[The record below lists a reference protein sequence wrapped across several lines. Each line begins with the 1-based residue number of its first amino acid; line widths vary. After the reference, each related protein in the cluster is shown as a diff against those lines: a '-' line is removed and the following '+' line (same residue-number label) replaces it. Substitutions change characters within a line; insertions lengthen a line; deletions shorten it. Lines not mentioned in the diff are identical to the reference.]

1 MNKKYFYCLLILFLL
16 SGCSKENN
24 GQDIDPSKDDSH
36 AIIKKDVTINF
47 LSMTDG
53 KYLLTLESIVR
64 EFMEQEPHVKV
75 NIYNPLGTGNYNT
88 LEKYVIAGFFKEDYP
103 DIVQCYPDNV
113 VKYISRGY
121 ATPLDKYLDNE
132 TYGIRHNAGSDYVD
146 AFMS

>member
-1 MNKKYFYCLLILFLL
+1 
-16 SGCSKENN
+16 
-24 GQDIDPSKDDSH
+24 
-36 AIIKKDVTINF
+36 
-47 LSMTDG
+47 MTDG

-132 TYGIRHNAGSDYVD
+132 TYGIRNNTESDYVD
-146 AFMS
+146 AFMSEGSAYDSKGTTYSLPFCKSTELMYYNEDALLGLDLSTQDSSIRI